1 MKNNRISSM
10 ANSKLLRRGLLAIFF
25 LVCVVLLSLS
35 GSRVSSQTSTPT
47 PPPPPQAQ
55 NETKPVGQLVSE
67 AKRAGRNFPLAEPFN
82 PQTRSAAAAAAS
94 NRAVKAGTVLQLRQ
108 NALADL
114 VNRKEQSL
122 TLRLP
127 TFGGAPVEL
136 ELIQVNLF
144 APNFRVTTSDSQD
157 APVAVDPGV
166 HYWGT
171 IKDAEGSLA
180 AISVFKDE
188 VIGFYSSE
196 KNGNF
201 VLGKLGGNNPRRDH
215 ILYAEKD
222 LLGSI
227 PVDCDMPDY
236 DALPADDFEP
246 APAAAVRCVK
256 VFIEADFDLF
266 QNKGSVDA
274 TVNYMT
280 GVFNQSAALYNNEGI
295 PISIS
300 QIFVW
305 TTASPYNGGNS
316 STQLAQFQAN
326 RTSFNGDIAHLVD
339 LQNQGG
345 IAAGFNGLCN
355 SNRSQSECYSGI
367 FPFFENVPTYSWTVY
382 VFTHEMGH
390 LFGSR
395 HTHACVWNGNNTAID
410 GCGQQAGFSEG
421 SCGFGPIP
429 GNGGTIMSYCHL
441 NSVGIN
447 FSKGFGPQPGN
458 VIRNRFNSVSCLGTC
473 SDPSVFFSSSS
484 YFVNE
489 SNGVATITV
498 NRSGTVLPPV
508 TVDYATSD
516 GSAQQKG
523 DYTLALGKLSFGT
536 NETSKT
542 FQVLITD
549 DGHVEGNETL
559 NLTLSN
565 PTGGVTLGV
574 PSSAVLTISS
584 NDSVASQPID
594 DAQFF
599 VRQHYRDFL
608 NRDPDPDGLNFW
620 TNEITSCGTDA
631 QCIEIKRIN
640 VSAAFFLSIE
650 FQQTGYLAYRFY
662 NAALNRPNG
671 LPRYLELMRDTQA
684 VGRGIVVGAT
694 GWEAQLEANKV
705 AYANEFVSR
714 SEFTALYPTSLTPT
728 QFVDSLYAHAG
739 ITPSAQDRQ
748 AAIDEF
754 NNPSGARGRVL
765 RRVADHPDLNS
776 RETNRAFVLMEYFG
790 YLRRNPDD
798 PPDNNLDG
806 YNFWLNKLNQFNGN
820 FVQAEMVK
828 AFITSP
834 EYRQRFG
841 L

>member
-1 MKNNRISSM
+1 MKNNRITSLAHSR
-10 ANSKLLRRGLLAIFF
+10 LLRGGLLGIFF
-25 LVCVVLLSLS
+25 LACVALLSLT
-35 GSRVSSQTSTPT
+35 GSRVSSQISIPT
-47 PPPPPQAQ
+47 PPPQAQ
-55 NETKPVGQLVSE
+55 NRPKAVTQLVSD
-67 AKRAGRNFPLAEPFN
+67 AKRAGRDFPRVEPFN
-82 PQTRSAAAAAAS
+82 RQTRSAAAARR
-94 NRAVKAGTVLQLRQ
+94 RAVKDGSILQLRP

-114 VNRKEQSL
+114 VNSHAPTL
-122 TLRLP
+122 TLHLP
-127 TFGGAPVEL
+127 TFGGPPVDL
-136 ELIQVNLF
+136 ELVQVDIF
-144 APNFRVTTSDSQD
+144 AEGFNVVTSDSNGQ
-157 APVAVDPGV
+157 PVPFERGV
-166 HYWGT
+166 HYRGVVKG
-171 IKDAEGSLA
+171 IEDSFAV
-180 AISVFKDE
+180 ISIFKNE
-188 VIGFYSSE
+188 VIGTYSSPTA
-196 KNGNF
+196 GNF
-201 VLGKLGGNNPRRDH
+201 VLGKLAGNNPARDH

-227 PVDCDMPDY
+227 PVDCDMPD
-236 DALPADDFEP
+236 DAGLPPPGDGGGDDPPPE
-246 APAAAVRCVK
+246 APVRCIK
-256 VFIEADFDLF
+256 VYIEADFDLF
-266 QNKGSVDA
+266 QNKGSVND

-280 GVFNQSAALYNNEGI
+280 GVFNQSAALYSNEGI
-295 PISIS
+295 PLTIS

-305 TTASPYNGGNS
+305 TVPSPYTGGDS
-316 STQLAQFQAN
+316 GTQLAQFQST
-326 RTSFNGDIAHLVD
+326 RTSFNGDVAHLVD

-367 FPFFENVPTYSWTVY
+367 FPTFENVPTYSWTIF

-410 GCGQQAGFSEG
+410 GCSGATEGGCPLPGF
-421 SCGFGPIP
+421 P
-429 GNGGTIMSYCHL
+429 GDGGTIMSYCHL
-441 NSVGIN
+441 QSVGIN

-458 VIRNRFNSVSCLGTC
+458 VIRSRFNTASCIGTC
-473 SDPSVFFSSSS
+473 NDHVVRFSSSS
-484 YFVNE
+484 YSVDE
-489 SNGVATITV
+489 STGVVTITV
-498 NRSGTVLPPV
+498 NRSGSSLPPM
-508 TVDYATSD
+508 TVDYTTSD
-516 GSAQQKG
+516 GSAQQTG
-523 DYTLALGKLSFGT
+523 DYTVALGTLSFGT

-542 FQVLITD
+542 FQVLVTD
-549 DGHVEGNETL
+549 DGYVEGNETV
-559 NLTLSN
+559 NLILSN
-565 PTGGVTLGV
+565 PTGGASLGT
-574 PSSAVLTISS
+574 PASAVLTISS
-584 NDSVASQPID
+584 NDSGTSQPID
-594 DAQFF
+594 GAQFF
-599 VRQHYRDFL
+599 VRQHYHDFL
-608 NRDPDPDGLNFW
+608 NREPDASGLAFW
-620 TNEITSCGTDA
+620 TNEITSCGSDP

-650 FQQTGYLAYRFY
+650 FQNTGYLAYRFY

-671 LPRYLELMRDTQA
+671 LPRYLELMRDSQA

-714 SEFTALYPTSLTPT
+714 PEFTTLYPTSLTPT

-765 RRVADHPDLNS
+765 RRVADNATLNS

-798 PPDNNLDG
+798 PPDNNLNG

-820 FVQAEMVK
+820 FVDAEMVK

-841 L
+841 S

>member
-1 MKNNRISSM
+1 
-10 ANSKLLRRGLLAIFF
+10 
-25 LVCVVLLSLS
+25 
-35 GSRVSSQTSTPT
+35 VSD
-47 PPPPPQAQ
+47 
-55 NETKPVGQLVSE
+55 
-67 AKRAGRNFPLAEPFN
+67 AKRAGRDFPTVEPFN
-82 PQTRSAAAAAAS
+82 RQTRSAAAARR
-94 NRAVKAGTVLQLRQ
+94 RAVRNGSILQLRP

-114 VNRKEQSL
+114 ENSNAPSL

-127 TFGGAPVEL
+127 TFAGPSVEL
-136 ELIQVNLF
+136 ELVKVDIF
-144 APNFRVTTSDSQD
+144 AEGFNVITSDSNGQ
-157 APVAVDPGV
+157 PVPHERGV
-166 HYWGT
+166 HYWGV
-171 IKDAEGSLA
+171 IKGVDNSFA
-180 AISVFKDE
+180 AISVFKNE
-188 VIGFYSSE
+188 VIGTYSSPTV
-196 KNGNF
+196 GNF
-201 VLGKLGGNNPRRDH
+201 VLGKLAGNNPARDH

-227 PVDCDMPDY
+227 PVDCDMPD
-236 DALPADDFEP
+236 DAGLPPPGEGGGDDPPPE
-246 APAAAVRCVK
+246 APVRCIK
-256 VFIEADFDLF
+256 VYIEADFDLF
-266 QNKGSVDA
+266 QNKGSVND

-295 PISIS
+295 PITIS

-305 TTASPYNGGNS
+305 TVPSPYNGGNS
-316 STQLAQFQAN
+316 STQLSQFQST
-326 RTSFNGDIAHLVD
+326 RTSFNGDVGHLVD

-367 FPFFENVPTYSWTVY
+367 FPTFENVPTYSWTVY

-410 GCGQQAGFSEG
+410 GCGPQAGFSEG
-421 SCGFGPIP
+421 CNGPIP
-429 GNGGTIMSYCHL
+429 FDGGTIMSYCHL

-447 FSKGFGPQPGN
+447 FAKGFGPQPGN
-458 VIRNRFNSVSCLGTC
+458 VIRSRFNTASCIGTC
-473 SDPSVFFSSSS
+473 NDHLVRFSSSAYS
-484 YFVNE
+484 VNE
-489 SNGVATITV
+489 STGVVTITV
-498 NRSGTVLPPV
+498 NRSGSSLPPM
-508 TVDYATSD
+508 TVDYTTSD
-516 GSAQQKG
+516 GSAQQTG
-523 DYTLALGKLSFGT
+523 DYTVALGTLSFGT

-542 FQVLITD
+542 FQVLVTD
-549 DGHVEGNETL
+549 DGYVEGNETV
-559 NLTLSN
+559 NLILSN
-565 PTGGVTLGV
+565 PTGGASLGT
-574 PSSAVLTISS
+574 PASAVLTISS
-584 NDSVASQPID
+584 NDSSTSQPID

-599 VRQHYRDFL
+599 VRQHYHDFL
-608 NRDPDPDGLNFW
+608 NREPDASGLAFW
-620 TNEITSCGTDA
+620 TNEITSCGSDP

-650 FQQTGYLAYRFY
+650 FQNTGYLAYRFY

-671 LPRYLELMRDTQA
+671 LPRYLELMRDSQA

-714 SEFTALYPTSLTPT
+714 PEFTTLYPTSLTAT
-728 QFVDSLYAHAG
+728 QFVDALYAHAG
-739 ITPSAQDRQ
+739 ITPSATERQ

-765 RRVADHPDLNS
+765 RRVADNSTLNS

-798 PPDNNLDG
+798 PPDNNLNG
-806 YNFWLNKLNQFNGN
+806 YNFWLDKLNQFNGN
-820 FVQAEMVK
+820 FVDAEMVK

-841 L
+841 S